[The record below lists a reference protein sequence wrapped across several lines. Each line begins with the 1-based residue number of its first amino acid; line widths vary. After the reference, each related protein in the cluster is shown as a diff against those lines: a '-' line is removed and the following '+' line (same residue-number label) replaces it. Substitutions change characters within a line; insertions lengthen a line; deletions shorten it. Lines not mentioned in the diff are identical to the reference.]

1 MDLTEIVQ
9 LIERLQRRLRSMK
22 VGAEL
27 SHKRSVEDLEAM
39 IDLLKHKIGRLK

>member
-22 VGAEL
+22 VGAAL
-27 SHKRSVEDLEAM
+27 SHKRDVEDLEAM
-39 IDLLKHKIGRLK
+39 VDLLKHMIGRLK